1 MCVLHS
7 LIISHALD
15 AYLFKLY
22 CYIITLTNRGV
33 KKMNEQEKNNLLID
47 ELKSINKNL
56 STHNQ
61 IMSVFLK
68 FALDSSSYKS
78 KTTDEIK
85 ASTEKQNEILR
96 TIHEG
101 NL

>member
-1 MCVLHS
+1 M
-7 LIISHALD
+7 
-15 AYLFKLY
+15 
-22 CYIITLTNRGV
+22 
-33 KKMNEQEKNNLLID
+33 KKEKSLLI
-47 ELKSINKNL
+47 EQLSNINKNL
-56 STHNQ
+56 ITHNQ

-78 KTTDEIK
+78 KTINEIK

-96 TIHEG
+96 AIHES

>member
-1 MCVLHS
+1 M
-7 LIISHALD
+7 
-15 AYLFKLY
+15 
-22 CYIITLTNRGV
+22 GV
-33 KKMNEQEKNNLLID
+33 KKMNEQEKNNLLIA

-56 STHNQ
+56 ITHNQ

-96 TIHEG
+96 AIHEG